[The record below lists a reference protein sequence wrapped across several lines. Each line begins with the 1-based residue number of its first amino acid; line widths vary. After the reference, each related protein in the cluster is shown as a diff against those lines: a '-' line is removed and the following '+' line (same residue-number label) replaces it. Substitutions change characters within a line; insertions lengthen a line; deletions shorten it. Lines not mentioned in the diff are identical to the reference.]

1 MFFNFLFT
9 FYYKKNIL
17 EKSPKEIL
25 KILSKYYYQHTI
37 SISKNYFFTNPSFGF
52 FGDLKKLSFVCLLWK
67 VWKLMI
73 TWLVCHKIT
82 ELYTKVP
89 MMTCKQ
95 PKTHITSQRSPSH
108 RRHSLQKTLNR
119 KKDCGTF
126 IYSKHFNI
134 LNQSYMKSSCGKISF
149 KITCRILPVFE
160 TGIYDDKTRMHIH
173 KKER

>member
-1 MFFNFLFT
+1 M
-9 FYYKKNIL
+9 
-17 EKSPKEIL
+17 
-25 KILSKYYYQHTI
+25 
-37 SISKNYFFTNPSFGF
+37 
-52 FGDLKKLSFVCLLWK
+52 LWK
-67 VWKLMI
+67 FWKLMV
-73 TWLVCHKIT
+73 TWDSRLVCHKIT
-82 ELYTKVP
+82 ELELYTKVP

-173 KKER
+173 KKRDKWDCYHGTSCTWLEWTLYLAQQKDWSEIDIFHKIFCHSSNSFVSPELHLK

>member
-1 MFFNFLFT
+1 MVT
-9 FYYKKNIL
+9 
-17 EKSPKEIL
+17 SD
-25 KILSKYYYQHTI
+25 SR
-37 SISKNYFFTNPSFGF
+37 
-52 FGDLKKLSFVCLLWK
+52 
-67 VWKLMI
+67 
-73 TWLVCHKIT
+73 LVCHKIT

-108 RRHSLQKTLNR
+108 GRHSLQKTLNR

-173 KKER
+173 KKEISGTVTMAHLAPGLNELCTWHSRKIGVK